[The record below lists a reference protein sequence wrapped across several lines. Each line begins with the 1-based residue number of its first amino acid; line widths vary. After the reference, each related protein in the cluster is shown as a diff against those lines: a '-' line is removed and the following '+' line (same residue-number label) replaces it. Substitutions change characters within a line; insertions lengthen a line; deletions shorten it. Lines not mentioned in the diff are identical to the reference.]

1 MPPKKLKKF
10 CGITKF
16 IQQNDKDLHQAL
28 DDLCLFGLFRP
39 RGRGVTFLYPSDK
52 AYRKKII
59 DHAYSNNPEKAV
71 DMVRALVLLDYL
83 PSPADFK
90 NKKDDISNA
99 LHKKLEVDSADAKE
113 VKLKSGHKLV
123 IEATYKHLRDGDPV
137 ALYTMSGKG
146 ELPTTGTAATMKYNN
161 SKSDIRTGGKQ
172 MSDAVSITQFVENLY
187 IAGNKNIYKA
197 VVCLIYK
204 AAAANNSDDVI
215 EEIYGRI
222 CATAR
227 ASFYNI
233 LRPWHKERNSKI
245 DELIN
250 TIRLVH
256 ITDIEPEKTTAL
268 IQTYGVNEYTTHL
281 QTLITKTGKPI
292 DTSRRDAMQKP
303 LLDSIRN
310 PVEARRL
317 VLNAYQTFYNTTNK
331 EAIMEKIYRD
341 LLTVYCYL
349 SALNEKS
356 DDCYFKTTFRFVM
369 KHIFNHNNSFSESCN
384 ETVYNLSL
392 FYNLVKS
399 DALLYTPVYD
409 KSQINEAYADL
420 NGEFPVPND
429 DSMFTSQF
437 NSVVLVQ
444 GGGGDDSFFGGIV
457 SSLPA

>member
-28 DDLCLFGLFRP
+28 DDLCLFGLFRS

-83 PSPADFK
+83 PSPTDFK

-123 IEATYKHLRDGDPV
+123 IDSTYKHLRDGDPV

-161 SKSDIRTGGKQ
+161 KSDMRMGGAL
-172 MSDAVSITQFVENLY
+172 MSDAIAITKCVENLY
-187 IAGNKNIYKA
+187 IAGHKNIYKT
-197 VVCLIYK
+197 VVCLIYQYVTVTDTS
-204 AAAANNSDDVI
+204 AI
-215 EEIYGRI
+215 PLIYNRV
-222 CATAR
+222 CAMAR

-233 LRPWHKERNSKI
+233 LRPWHKEENSTINKLIAEMRLKLIEEQSSEKI
-245 DELIN
+245 
-250 TIRLVH
+250 H
-256 ITDIEPEKTTAL
+256 QL
-268 IQTYGVNEYTTHL
+268 IQNYGGSEYNKSL
-281 QTLITKTGKPI
+281 QNLIIAMGNPI
-292 DTSRRDAMQKP
+292 DTSNRDKIRDK
-303 LLDSIRN
+303 LLKEIKDPIN
-310 PVEARRL
+310 ARL
-317 VLNAYQTFYNTTNK
+317 SVLNAYKTFYGNNNNA
-331 EAIMEKIYRD
+331 EIMEKIYRD

-349 SALNEKS
+349 SALNERG
-356 DDCYFKTTFRFVM
+356 DPYYFQTTFRFVM
-369 KHIFNHNNSFSESCN
+369 QHVFNHNNSFSESCN
-384 ETVYNLSL
+384 ETVYNLSV
-392 FYNLVKS
+392 FYNLAKA
-399 DALLYTPVYD
+399 DAFLYTPVYD
-409 KSQINEAYADL
+409 FTQIHDYVDL
-420 NGEFPVPND
+420 EGGLPDPND
-429 DSMFTSQF
+429 DTKFTTQF
-437 NSVVLVQ
+437 NSVVLVE

-457 SSLPA
+457 SRLHT

>member
-16 IQQNDKDLHQAL
+16 IQQNDKDLYQAL

-99 LHKKLEVDSADAKE
+99 LHKKLEVESADAKE

-123 IEATYKHLRDGDPV
+123 VDSTYKHLRDGDPV

-161 SKSDIRTGGKQ
+161 SKSDIRTGGAQ
-172 MSDAVSITQFVENLY
+172 MSDAIAITQCVEKLY
-187 IAGNKNIYKA
+187 IAGHKDIYKT
-197 VVCLIYK
+197 VVCLIYQY
-204 AAAANNSDDVI
+204 ATETDPNTAPVI
-215 EEIYGRI
+215 YNRV
-222 CATAR
+222 CAMAR

-233 LRPWHKERNSKI
+233 LRPWHKEENDDVNNLIRKMRLKLI
-245 DELIN
+245 DEQNSDTIHQLI
-250 TIRLVH
+250 R
-256 ITDIEPEKTTAL
+256 
-268 IQTYGVNEYTTHL
+268 TYGGSAYTDNL
-281 QTLITKTGKPI
+281 KKLITQMGKPI
-292 DTSRRDAMQKP
+292 DTSKRDGIRDD
-303 LLDSIRN
+303 LLSKIRN
-310 PVEARRL
+310 PINARL
-317 VLNAYQTFYNTTNK
+317 EVLNAYKTFYGNDNSAEIT
-331 EAIMEKIYRD
+331 ERIYRD

-349 SALNEKS
+349 SALNES
-356 DDCYFKTTFRFVM
+356 GDQCYFQTTFRFVM
-369 KHIFNHNNSFSESCN
+369 QHVFNHNNSFSESCN
-384 ETVYNLSL
+384 ETVYNLSM
-392 FYNLVKS
+392 FYNLVKA
-399 DALLYTPVYD
+399 DAFLYTPVYEFD
-409 KSQINEAYADL
+409 QIHGYTDL
-420 NGEFPVPND
+420 GGGLPDPND
-429 DSMFTSQF
+429 NTKFTTQF
-437 NSVVLVQ
+437 NSVVLVE

-457 SSLPA
+457 SSLPT

>member
-146 ELPTTGTAATMKYNN
+146 ELPTTGTASTMKYNN
-161 SKSDIRTGGKQ
+161 SKSDIRTGGAHV
-172 MSDAVSITQFVENLY
+172 SDAVAITNFVETSY

-204 AAAANNSDDVI
+204 AVTDDNTYADVC
-215 EEIYGRI
+215 EEIYSRI

-233 LRPWHKERNSKI
+233 LRPWNKERNLKI

-250 TIRLVH
+250 KIRLVQ
-256 ITDIEPEKTTAL
+256 ITNIEPDKTTTL
-268 IQTYGVNEYTTHL
+268 IQTYGVNEYTEHL
-281 QTLITKTGKPI
+281 TKLITQMGKPT
-292 DTSRRDAMQKP
+292 DTSRRDEIQNK
-303 LLDSIRN
+303 LLIDIRN
-310 PVEARRL
+310 PTGARL
-317 VLNAYQTFYNTTNK
+317 AVLNVYQTFYNTIDK
-331 EAIMEKIYRD
+331 ETVMEYIYRD

-349 SALNEKS
+349 SALNEQT
-356 DDCYFKTTFRFVM
+356 DTYYFNTTFRFVM

-384 ETVYNLSL
+384 ETVYNLSM

-399 DALLYTPVYD
+399 DVFLYTPVYD
-409 KSQINEAYADL
+409 SSQIHGYQDL
-420 NGEFPVPND
+420 GGGLPTPND
-429 DSMFTSQF
+429 DTKFTTQF
-437 NSVVLVQ
+437 NTVVLVE

-457 SSLPA
+457 SGLK

>member
-146 ELPTTGTAATMKYNN
+146 ELPTTGTASTMKYNN
-161 SKSDIRTGGKQ
+161 SKSDIHTGGAHV
-172 MSDAVSITQFVENLY
+172 SDAVDITNFVETSY

-204 AAAANNSDDVI
+204 AVTDDDKFAYVR
-215 EEIYGRI
+215 EEIYSRI

-250 TIRLVH
+250 IIRLVH
-256 ITDIEPEKTTAL
+256 ITNIESEMTTTL
-268 IQTYGVNEYTTHL
+268 IQTYGVNEYTEHL
-281 QTLITKTGKPI
+281 TKLINQMRKVI
-292 DTSRRDAMQKP
+292 DTTGRDEIQNK
-303 LLDSIRN
+303 LLIEIRN
-310 PVEARRL
+310 PTGARL
-317 VLNAYQTFYNTTNK
+317 AVLNAYQTFYNQNK
-331 EAIMEKIYRD
+331 ETVMEYIYRD

-349 SALNEKS
+349 SALNEQT
-356 DDCYFKTTFRFVM
+356 DTCYFNTTFRFVM

-384 ETVYNLSL
+384 ETVYNLSM

-399 DALLYTPVYD
+399 DAFLYTPVYD
-409 KSQINEAYADL
+409 KTQIHGDYVDL
-420 NGEFPVPND
+420 EGCLPIPSDNTK
-429 DSMFTSQF
+429 FTTQF
-437 NSVVLVQ
+437 NSVVIVE

-457 SSLPA
+457 SGLK